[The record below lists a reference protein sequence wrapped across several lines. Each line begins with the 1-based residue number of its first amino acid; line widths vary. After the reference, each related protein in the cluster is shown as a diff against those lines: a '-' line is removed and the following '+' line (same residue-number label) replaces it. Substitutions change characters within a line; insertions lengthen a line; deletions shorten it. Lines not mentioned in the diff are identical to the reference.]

1 MSLRDSVCEYVK
13 QKYKAEPEYLWRSY
27 PDYAVFRHA
36 DNRKWFGIVM
46 DVPESVLG
54 LREAALGP
62 VSSAESGG
70 RVDILNVK
78 VDDPILLEILL
89 RQKGY
94 FPGWHM
100 NRRNWISII
109 LDGTVALDEICG
121 MIDASF
127 LATAP
132 REKKVKMRPA
142 KEWIVPANPRF
153 YDVEGAFA
161 ASDEVDWKQGAGIKV
176 GDTVYMYVAAPV
188 SAILYKC
195 RVTETDIPYAY
206 EDENLTIKALMRL
219 KLQRRYER
227 DRFSFERL
235 VNEFGV
241 TAVRGLRSVPY
252 GLSEELK
259 K

>member
-1 MSLRDSVCEYVK
+1 MSLRDDVFAYVK
-13 QKYKAEPEYLWRSY
+13 KKYKAEPEYLWRSW

-36 DNRKWFGIVM
+36 ENRKWFGIVM
-46 DVPESVLG
+46 NVPESVLG
-54 LREAALGP
+54 LAGNDAT
-62 VSSAESGG
+62 
-70 RVDILNVK
+70 DILNVK
-78 VDDPILLEILL
+78 VDDPILLDLLL
-89 RQKGY
+89 RQSGY

-100 NRRNWISII
+100 NRRNWISIL
-109 LDGTVALDEICG
+109 LDGTVGFDEICG

-142 KEWIVPANPRF
+142 KEWIVPANPKF

-206 EDENLTIKALMRL
+206 ADENLTIKALMRL
-219 KLQRRYER
+219 RLQRRYER
-227 DRFSFERL
+227 DRFTFERL
-235 VNEFGV
+235 CSEFGV
-241 TAVRGLRSVPY
+241 TVVRGPRGVPY

>member
-1 MSLRDSVCEYVK
+1 MSLREEVFAYVK
-13 QKYKAEPEYLWRSY
+13 KKYKAEPEYLWRSY

-36 DNRKWFGIVM
+36 ENRKWFGIVM
-46 DVPESVLG
+46 NVAESVLNMDG
-54 LREAALGP
+54 
-62 VSSAESGG
+62 GG
-70 RVDILNVK
+70 RADILNVK
-78 VDDPILLEILL
+78 VDDPVLLDLLL
-89 RQKGY
+89 RQPGY

-100 NRRNWISII
+100 NRRNWISIL
-109 LDGTVALDEICG
+109 LDGTVAFEEICG

-132 REKKVKMRPA
+132 REKKLKSRPA
-142 KEWIVPANPRF
+142 KEWIVPANPKF

-161 ASDEVDWKQGAGIKV
+161 ASDVVDWKQGSGIKA

-195 RVTETDIPYAY
+195 RVLETDIPYAY
-206 EDENLTIKALMRL
+206 ADENLTIKALMKLRL
-219 KLQRRYER
+219 ERRYER
-227 DRFSFERL
+227 DRFTFERL
-235 VNEFGV
+235 SNEFGV
-241 TAVRGLRSVPY
+241 TAVRGPRGVPY

>member
-1 MSLRDSVCEYVK
+1 MSLRDDVFAYVK
-13 QKYKAEPEYLWRSY
+13 KKYKAEPEYLWRSY
-27 PDYAVFRHA
+27 PDYTVFRHA
-36 DNRKWFGIVM
+36 ENRKWFGIVM
-46 DVPESVLG
+46 NVPERVLG
-54 LREAALGP
+54 LPGNDTT
-62 VSSAESGG
+62 
-70 RVDILNVK
+70 DILNVK
-78 VDDPILLEILL
+78 VDDPILLDLLL
-89 RQKGY
+89 RQSGY

-100 NRRNWISII
+100 NRRNWISIL
-109 LDGTVALDEICG
+109 LDGTVAYEKICG

-132 REKKVKMRPA
+132 REKKLKNRPA
-142 KEWIVPANPRF
+142 KEWIVPANPKF

-161 ASDEVDWKQGAGIKV
+161 ASDLIDWKQGAGIKV

-195 RVTETDIPYAY
+195 RVIETDIPYTYA
-206 EDENLTIKALMRL
+206 DENLTIRALMKL

-227 DRFSFERL
+227 DKFTFERL
-235 VNEFGV
+235 SDEFGV
-241 TAVRGLRSVPY
+241 TAVRGPRGVPY